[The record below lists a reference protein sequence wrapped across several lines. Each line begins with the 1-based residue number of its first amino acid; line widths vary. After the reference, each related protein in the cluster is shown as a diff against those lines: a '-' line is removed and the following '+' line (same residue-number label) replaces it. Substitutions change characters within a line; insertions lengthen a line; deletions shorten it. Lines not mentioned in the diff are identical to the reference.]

1 MYFDDFYIGQYF
13 ECGTVTMTE
22 AEIIEFAGRY
32 DPLPIHVDKEF
43 ARRSHFN
50 DIIASG
56 FHTLCAVW
64 GQWVIQKKLTHE
76 VIGGLSIDN
85 AKWLVPVRPNDTL
98 AVGAEV
104 IRLVPSKK
112 AGRGV
117 FGLKVTA
124 VNQKEQIVMTVEA
137 SALIKCRPES
147 AAY

>member
-1 MYFDDFYIGQYF
+1 MYFEDFYIGQHF

-22 AEIIEFAGRY
+22 AEITEFAGKY

-43 ARRSHFN
+43 ARNGHFN
-50 DIIASG
+50 DIVASG

-64 GQWVIQKKLTHE
+64 SQWVIQKKLTHE

-85 AKWLVPVRPNDTL
+85 TKWLVPVRPNDTL
-98 AVGAEV
+98 SVVAEV
-104 IRLVPSKK
+104 ISLVPSKT

-117 FGLKVTA
+117 FGLRVTA
-124 VNQKEQIVMTVEA
+124 VNQKEQVVMIVES
-137 SALIKCRPES
+137 SALIKCRPGS